1 MNTPSPGRVPTTF
14 GDPRPRR
21 IAERAS
27 AIDFSTLDRS
37 LVDEPAAEA
46 PRTPVAVTPPAARGF
61 ETPRPLDAPRPSH
74 DPIAR
79 RRVPWPGV
87 LIGLLGVLAI
97 GEAAAIVMLL
107 KRPTPAAAD
116 SGAFVVETVPSG
128 ARVLVD
134 DTDRGET
141 PLRLTLPAGPHR
153 VALTLGSLRH
163 EFPVDLAA
171 GATYAQRV
179 EFAGAPPATAAGA
192 LEIRSQPSGAA
203 VVVAGRPRGRTPLTV
218 RDLTPGSHDVLMNLG
233 GQQLRESVTVQS
245 GTTVQLSAAFP
256 ATGSNRASGWIAVSS
271 SVELTILE
279 NGQVIGTTR
288 TPRIMVLAGR
298 HTLEL
303 VNERLGFRASRTVE
317 VADGRTAAVALELP
331 KGTVSVNALPW
342 AEVWVQDRK
351 VGDTPLANLSLTI
364 GTHQLLFRHPTLGE
378 RRQEV
383 TITAAGAPA
392 RVSVDMRR

>member
-1 MNTPSPGRVPTTF
+1 
-14 GDPRPRR
+14 
-21 IAERAS
+21 
-27 AIDFSTLDRS
+27 
-37 LVDEPAAEA
+37 
-46 PRTPVAVTPPAARGF
+46 
-61 ETPRPLDAPRPSH
+61 
-74 DPIAR
+74 
-79 RRVPWPGV
+79 
-87 LIGLLGVLAI
+87 
-97 GEAAAIVMLL
+97 
-107 KRPTPAAAD
+107 
-116 SGAFVVETVPSG
+116 
-128 ARVLVD
+128 
-134 DTDRGET
+134 
-141 PLRLTLPAGPHR
+141 
-153 VALTLGSLRH
+153 
-163 EFPVDLAA
+163 
-171 GATYAQRV
+171 
-179 EFAGAPPATAAGA
+179 
-192 LEIRSQPSGAA
+192 
-203 VVVAGRPRGRTPLTV
+203 VVVAGRPRGTTPLTV
-218 RDLTPGSHDVLMNLG
+218 RDLTPGSHDVLINLA

-245 GTTVQLSAAFP
+245 GTIVQLSAAFP

-317 VADGRTAAVALELP
+317 VEEGSTAAVALELP

>member
-1 MNTPSPGRVPTTF
+1 
-14 GDPRPRR
+14 
-21 IAERAS
+21 
-27 AIDFSTLDRS
+27 
-37 LVDEPAAEA
+37 LVDEPVAEA
-46 PRTPVAVTPPAARGF
+46 SRTPAAVMPPAARDF
-61 ETPRPLDAPRPSH
+61 EAPRPLDAPRPSN

-107 KRPTPAAAD
+107 KRPAPAAATD

-317 VADGRTAAVALELP
+317 VQDGRTAAVALELP